1 MRSERWLYMIPL
13 RLRSLFRRRQLDRE
27 LDEELRDHISRKTE
41 EYFAKGMLP
50 HEARRAAL
58 VEIGGVERCKE
69 ECRDTRRVN
78 WIQDLIQDLRYGL
91 RMLAKSPGFSAIA
104 IAILAIGIGANTAIF
119 SIVYAVLLKP
129 LPFPHP
135 DQLVFLSEAKPQNGI
150 SSAGASYDNF
160 IEIGAQNHVFSE
172 LAGITTHELT
182 FTGHGEPAPV
192 DTAGITPE
200 LFSLLGTRPLLGR
213 LFIADDGKQG
223 AAPVVILSETVWRD
237 RFNADVNVIGS
248 SVTLDYRSYIVAGVI
263 PAAPGVLFLP
273 RQIQFWIPVAQ
284 DPLFGPL
291 IQQRPDLR
299 GLGVIARL
307 NPGVSIAQAQAE
319 MDTVATR
326 LARKSPAEND
336 GWIIRLKP
344 LQRVIVGEVRTAL
357 LVLLGAVGFMLLI
370 ACANISNLLLAR
382 ASSRG
387 KEIALRIALG
397 AGRARVV
404 RQLLTESAVLGSVG
418 GIAGVLLAYWGVH
431 VLTSFLPEDLPQVH
445 AIRVDA
451 SVLLF
456 ALALSLLASFLF
468 GLAPAMFAVRSNV
481 QAALKEGAAHS
492 SEPGARRFARRF
504 LAAAEVALSMVLLV
518 AAGIFLR
525 SFAALTSVNPGF
537 SVTHVVKADIQL
549 PQFQYSKP
557 EQWAAF
563 SDELLRRLES
573 QPGMGDCAIAVPLP
587 LNKQGASNLPF
598 DIMGH
603 PPLPKGTPES
613 ADYVSVSPA
622 YFHVMR
628 IPLLRGRTFNDR
640 DVSSAPRVTI
650 ISEAFAQRFFPNQD
664 PIGKQLVFS
673 FPPNPDVPR
682 QIVGVV
688 GDVRDV
694 SIGQDP
700 GPMMY
705 VPFNQSPFW
714 GGEVVVR
721 SELNVGSV
729 AATVRQEVHEV
740 DRDLPVS
747 DVVSMSDLIDTSV
760 AQPRFRTWL
769 LGLFAVVALALA
781 AAGIFGVISYSVS
794 RRTHEIGI
802 RITLGASPG
811 NIVRLI
817 LTESARLVLIG
828 LAVGIAVALGLGRFL
843 SNLLFHIHAADP
855 TTFTAVAFL
864 LFTVATLAAYVPAR
878 RATRV
883 DPMIALR
890 HE

>member
-1 MRSERWLYMIPL
+1 MRWERWLYTIPL
-13 RLRSLFRRRQLDRE
+13 RLRSLFRRTQLDQE
-27 LDEELRDHISRKTE
+27 LAEELRDHIGRRTE
-41 EYFAKGMLP
+41 EYVAKGMLP
-50 HEARRAAL
+50 QEARRAAL

-69 ECRDTRRVN
+69 ECRDTRRVD
-78 WIQDLIQDLRYGL
+78 WVQDLIQDLRYGL
-91 RMLAKSPGFSAIA
+91 RMLVKSPGFSAIV
-104 IAILAIGIGANTAIF
+104 IAILTIGIGANTAIF
-119 SIVYAVLLKP
+119 SVVYAVLLKP
-129 LPFPHP
+129 LSFPHP
-135 DQLVFLSEAKPQNGI
+135 GQLVFLSEAKPQNGI
-150 SSAGASYDNF
+150 SSAFASYDNF
-160 IEIGAQNHVFSE
+160 TEIRAQNHVFSE
-172 LAGITTHELT
+172 LAGITRHELT
-182 FTGHGEPAPV
+182 FTGRGEPAPV

-200 LFSLLGTRPLLGR
+200 LFALLGTKPLLGR
-213 LFIADDGKQG
+213 LFIADDGKPG

-248 SVTLDYRSYIVAGVI
+248 SVTLDHRSYIVAGVI
-263 PAAPGVLFLP
+263 SAASGVLFLP
-273 RQIQFWIPVAQ
+273 RQIQFWIPVPQ

-291 IQQRPDLR
+291 IQQRPDFR
-299 GLGVIARL
+299 GLGVIGRL

-326 LARKSPAEND
+326 LARKFPAEND

-344 LQRVIVGEVRTAL
+344 LQRVIVGDVRTAL
-357 LVLLGAVGFMLLI
+357 LVLLGAVGFVLLI

-404 RQLLTESAVLGSVG
+404 RQLLTESALLGSVG
-418 GIAGVLLAYWGVH
+418 GVGGVLLAYWGVH
-431 VLTSFLPEDLPQVH
+431 VLTSFLPEDLPKVH

-451 SVLLF
+451 SVMFF
-456 ALALSLLASFLF
+456 ALALALLASFLF
-468 GLAPAMFAVRSNV
+468 GLAPAFFAVKSNV
-481 QAALKEGAAHS
+481 QATLKEGAAHS
-492 SEPGARRFARRF
+492 SEPGARRFARGF
-504 LAAAEVALSMVLLV
+504 LAAAEVALAMVLLV
-518 AAGIFLR
+518 AAGVLLR
-525 SFAALTSVNPGF
+525 SFAALTSVDPGF
-537 SVTHVVKADIQL
+537 RVTHVVKADIQL

-563 SDELLRRLES
+563 SDELLRRLQS
-573 QPGMGDCAIAVPLP
+573 QPGMRDCALAVPLP
-587 LNKQGASNLPF
+587 LNRQGSANLPF
-598 DIMGH
+598 EIMDH
-603 PPLPKGTPES
+603 AALPKGTPES
-613 ADYVSVSPA
+613 ADFVSVSPA
-622 YFHVMR
+622 YFHVMG
-628 IPLLRGRTFNDR
+628 IALLRGRAFNER

-650 ISEAFAQRFFPNQD
+650 ISEAFAHRFFANED

-673 FPPNPDVPR
+673 FPPNPGVPR
-682 QIVGVV
+682 QIVGIVR
-688 GDVRDV
+688 DVRDV

-721 SELNVGSV
+721 SELSVGSV
-729 AATVRQEVHEV
+729 AATIRQEVHEV
-740 DRDLPVS
+740 DKDLPVT

-769 LGLFAVVALALA
+769 LGSFAVMALALA

-802 RITLGASPG
+802 RVTLGASPA
-811 NIVRLI
+811 NIMRLI
-817 LTESARLVLIG
+817 LTESVRLVLIG
-828 LAVGIAVALGLGRFL
+828 LAVGVPVALGLGRFL
-843 SNLLFHIHAADP
+843 SNLLFGIHAADP

>member
-1 MRSERWLYMIPL
+1 MRSEHWLYTIPL

-27 LDEELRDHISRKTE
+27 LDEELRDHIDRKAD
-41 EYFAKGMLP
+41 EYVAKGMLP
-50 HEARRAAL
+50 QEARRAAL
-58 VEIGGVERCKE
+58 VEMRGVERCKD
-69 ECRDTRRVN
+69 ECRDTRRVD
-78 WIQDLIQDLRYGL
+78 WIHDLIQDLRYGL
-91 RMLAKSPGFSAIA
+91 RMLGKSPGFSAIVV
-104 IAILAIGIGANTAIF
+104 AILTIGIGANTAIF
-119 SIVYAVLLKP
+119 SVVYAVLLKP

-135 DQLVFLSEAKPQNGI
+135 GQLVFLSEANPQSGI
-150 SSAGASYDNF
+150 SSAFASYDNF
-160 IEIGAQNHVFSE
+160 TEIRAQNHVFSE
-172 LAGITTHELT
+172 LAGFTTHQLT
-182 FTGHGEPAPV
+182 FTGLGEPSPV

-200 LFSLLGTRPLLGR
+200 LFSLLGTKPFLGR
-213 LFIADDGKQG
+213 LFSADDGKQG
-223 AAPVVILSETVWRD
+223 AASVVVLSETVWRD

-248 SVTLDYRSYIVAGVI
+248 SVSLDHRSYTVAGVT

-284 DPLFGPL
+284 DPLFGPM

-299 GLGVIARL
+299 GIGVIGRL

-319 MDTVATR
+319 MDTIATR
-326 LARKSPAEND
+326 LAKKSPADND

-344 LQRVIVGEVRTAL
+344 LHQVIVGDVKTAL
-357 LVLLGAVGFMLLI
+357 LVLLGGVGFVLLI
-370 ACANISNLLLAR
+370 ACANISNLLLGR

-397 AGRARVV
+397 AGRGRVV

-418 GIAGVLLAYWGVH
+418 GFAGVLLAYWGVH
-431 VLTSFLPEDLPQVH
+431 VLTSFLPGNLPQVH
-445 AIRVDA
+445 AIRVDT

-481 QAALKEGAAHS
+481 QATLKEGAVHS
-492 SEPGARRFARRF
+492 SDPGARRFARGF
-504 LAAAEVALSMVLLV
+504 LAAAEVALAMVLLV
-518 AAGIFLR
+518 AAGVSLR
-525 SFAALTSVNPGF
+525 SFAALTSVDPGF
-537 SVTHVVKADIQL
+537 SITHVVKADVQL

-563 SDELLRRLES
+563 SDELLRRLQS

-587 LNKQGASNLPF
+587 LNKQGGASLPF
-598 DIMGH
+598 EIMDH

-622 YFHVMR
+622 YFHVMK
-628 IPLLRGRTFNDR
+628 IPLLRGREFNER
-640 DVSSAPRVTI
+640 DVSSAPRVTV
-650 ISEAFAQRFFPNQD
+650 ISEAFAHRFFANED

-673 FPPNPDVPR
+673 FPPNPGVPR

-688 GDVRDV
+688 QNVRDV

-705 VPFNQSPFW
+705 VPFDQSPFW

-721 SELNVGSV
+721 SDLNVGSV
-729 AATVRQEVHEV
+729 AATIRHEVHEV
-740 DRDLPVS
+740 DRDLPVA
-747 DVVSMSDLIDTSV
+747 DVASMSDLIDTSV

-769 LGLFAVVALALA
+769 LGLFAVMALVLA

-802 RITLGASPG
+802 RVTLGASPS
-811 NIVRLI
+811 NVMRLI

-828 LAVGIAVALGLGRFL
+828 LAVGVPVALGLGRFL
-843 SNLLFHIHAADP
+843 SSLLFHIHAADP

-878 RATRV
+878 RAARV
-883 DPMIALR
+883 DPMVALR